1 MRMLLKQSRYNHIID
16 IGDYLLIYNSLS
28 KVKSLCKIN
37 KLLHPQLCDCLQ
49 TGSVLE
55 YDSNEY
61 NELINN
67 SVLNYKNSEEESY
80 QSLLR
85 YSSLYNS
92 GTNII
97 LMPTEQC
104 NFRCTYCYENFEKP
118 KMSKETVENIKG
130 YLLRNVSRIKKLS
143 IDWFGGEPLCAVN
156 LIEEIMQY
164 CKDTFKKV
172 GTPVISTMTT
182 NGYLLTPELILKLI
196 KLNIV
201 GYQITIDGVE
211 RIHDKQRKLYNGE
224 GTYKQILGNLI
235 DIKNTLQTGV
245 VQICIRVNLNATSV
259 QYVEEL
265 FEVFKEHFECDKR
278 FSLSLRY
285 VRDLKG
291 DGNTA
296 DIIDEDSVM
305 LKVYEKAYKIIP
317 RLLTSH
323 FLNML
328 DSSGICYAGKPN
340 SIVIGAD
347 GSLYKCTVHFND
359 DINVG
364 GKIDGN
370 RLNVDEKKLAKWVFL
385 KPKCD
390 ECSRCW
396 YRGSCYEGT
405 CPYATLVGKD
415 SPTCPFEKIHI
426 DYILK
431 TLDNYGIIK
440 EI

>member
-1 MRMLLKQSRYNHIID
+1 MLLKPSKYNKVID
-16 IGDYLLIYNSLS
+16 LGDYLLVYNSLS
-28 KVKSLCKIN
+28 RVKSLCKIN
-37 KLLHPQLCDCLQ
+37 KLLHPKLCESLQ
-49 TGSVLE
+49 TDNELECGNNE
-55 YDSNEY
+55 YD
-61 NELINN
+61 ELINS
-67 SVLNYKNSEEESY
+67 SVLFVKNSDEESY
-80 QSLLR
+80 RLLLQ

-118 KMSKETVENIKG
+118 KMSRETVDNIKG
-130 YLLRNVSRIKKLS
+130 YLLRNVSKFKALS

-156 LIEEIMQY
+156 LVEEIMQY

-182 NGYLLTPELILKLI
+182 NGYLLTPDLISKLI
-196 KLNIV
+196 KLNVV

-224 GTYKQILGNLI
+224 GTYQQILGNLI
-235 DIKNTLQTGV
+235 DIKKRLHSGV

-259 QYVEEL
+259 QYIEEL
-265 FEVFKEHFECDKR
+265 FEVFKEHFEYDKR

-291 DGNTA
+291 DGNTS

-305 LKVYEKAYKIIP
+305 LNVYKKAYNIIP

-359 DINVG
+359 DINIVG
-364 GKIDGN
+364 KLQDN
-370 RLNVDEKKLAKWVFL
+370 RLNIDEKKVAKWIFS
-385 KPKCD
+385 KSKHN
-390 ECSRCW
+390 ECRSCW

-405 CPYATLVGKD
+405 CPYATLIGKE

-431 TLDNYGIIK
+431 TLDNYGVIK

>member
-1 MRMLLKQSRYNHIID
+1 MKMQLKPSRYNKVID
-16 IGDYLLIYNSLS
+16 LGDYLLIYNSLS
-28 KVKSLCKIN
+28 RVKSLCKIN
-37 KLLHPQLCDCLQ
+37 KLLHPQLCESLQ
-49 TGSVLE
+49 TDKELE
-55 YDSNEY
+55 CGNNEY
-61 NELINN
+61 NELINSSILFN
-67 SVLNYKNSEEESY
+67 KNSDEESY
-80 QSLLR
+80 QSLLQ
-85 YSSLYNS
+85 YSSLYGS

-118 KMSKETVENIKG
+118 KMSRETVDNIKG
-130 YLLRNVSRIKKLS
+130 YLLRNVSKFKTLS
-143 IDWFGGEPLCAVN
+143 IDWFGGEPLCAVD
-156 LIEEIMQY
+156 LVEEIMQY
-164 CKDTFKKV
+164 CKDTLKKV

-182 NGYLLTPELILKLI
+182 NGYLLTPDLISKLI
-196 KLNIV
+196 KLNVV

-211 RIHDKQRKLYNGE
+211 RIHDKQRKLYNGK
-224 GTYKQILGNLI
+224 GTYQQILGNLI
-235 DIKNTLQTGV
+235 DIKKKLQSGV

-259 QYVEEL
+259 QYIEEL
-265 FEVFKEHFECDKR
+265 FEVFKEHFEDDKR

-296 DIIDEDSVM
+296 DIINEDSVM
-305 LKVYEKAYKIIP
+305 LNVYEKAYNIIP

-328 DSSGICYAGKPN
+328 DSFGICYAGKPN

-359 DINVG
+359 EINVV
-364 GKIDGN
+364 GKLDGN
-370 RLNVDEKKLAKWVFL
+370 RMNVDEKKVAKWVFS
-385 KPKCD
+385 KSKHD
-390 ECSRCW
+390 ECNSCW

-405 CPYATLVGKD
+405 CPYATLLGKEG
-415 SPTCPFEKIHI
+415 PTCPFEKIHI
-426 DYILK
+426 SYILK
-431 TLDNYGIIK
+431 TLDNYGLIK